1 MSIKQELIKTIE
13 FHPERALHIILVIV
27 KELLRLESN
36 TSQKPRPVFGSGKGL
51 MWIADD
57 FDEPLEDMKEYME

>member
-13 FHPERALHIILVIV
+13 LLPERTLQFVFVIV
-27 KELLRLESN
+27 RELMLLDSN
-36 TSQKPRPVFGSGKGL
+36 ASQKPLPVFGSGKGL

-57 FDEPLEDMKEYME
+57 FDEPLEDLREYME

>member
-13 FHPERALHIILVIV
+13 LLPERTLQIINVIV
-27 KELLRLESN
+27 RELILLDTN
-36 TSQKPRPVFGSGKGL
+36 TSPKPRPVFGSGKGL

-57 FDEPLEDMKEYME
+57 FDEPLEELKEYIE